1 MNFEDIKK
9 KINDMTV
16 TDLQNFI
23 QELKYNFK
31 IEEASEDSS
40 KQYETLINQINTLTV
55 KQINDLVTDLE
66 TTFGVKAS
74 TSFGGG
80 GESSDEGAASSAEK
94 SSYTVI
100 ISGFKQDPSQKVKF
114 IQALRGQAS
123 TIDLKG
129 AMAIFETVST
139 GGNHTVFDN
148 LEKDAANAFKS
159 AMDPF
164 VEITLK

>member
-9 KINDMTV
+9 KINDMTA

-23 QELKYNFK
+23 QQLKYNFK
-31 IEEASEDSS
+31 IEESEEGSSQEYDS
-40 KQYETLINQINTLTV
+40 LI
-55 KQINDLVTDLE
+55 KQINGMTVTQIVDLITELE
-66 TTFGVKAS
+66 NHFGVKAS
-74 TSFGGG
+74 SSFGGG
-80 GESSDEGAASSAEK
+80 GDAAAEGPASSAEK

-100 ISGFKQDPSQKVKF
+100 ISGFKQDASQKVKF

-148 LEKDAANAFKS
+148 LDKDAANAFK
-159 AMDPF
+159 AALDPF
-164 VEITLK
+164 VEVKLQ